1 MGAVTLQT
9 VEGPIVVPAGGSAT
23 FHFVIPTG
31 GGNPNAGPIGS
42 TSLNA
47 DYLSVTVPVGGSG
60 VTGGYYT
67 ASLTDPAN
75 TQTVV
80 LTHNATT
87 TGLLIL
93 GLSDSYGVGGTATC
107 VINTANVI
115 GNYTSLTFN
124 PTLGIY
130 FANNV
135 TVPTPVQGCTNP
147 AATNYNPLAT
157 VDDGSCILPV
167 RGCTNSAATNYNR
180 LATVDDGSCVFPV
193 IVAGCTDP
201 RATNYNPTATV
212 DNGSCILPA
221 PPVRGC
227 TDPTAINYN
236 GLAVA
241 SDGSCLYAVPVPTTT
256 PPFVAVCPC
265 LWTATLL
272 PIKAWAIVVPPV
284 GTWIQKPC

>member
-47 DYLSVTVPVGGSG
+47 DYLSVVPVDGSG

-93 GLSDSYGVGGTATC
+93 GLSASYGVGGTATC
-107 VINTANVI
+107 VINTANVT

-135 TVPTPVQGCTNP
+135 SVPTPVPGCTNP

-157 VDDGSCILPV
+157 VD
-167 RGCTNSAATNYNR
+167 
-180 LATVDDGSCVFPV
+180 
-193 IVAGCTDP
+193 
-201 RATNYNPTATV
+201 
-212 DNGSCILPA
+212 NGSCILPA
-221 PPVRGC
+221 LPVRGC

-256 PPFVAVCPC
+256 PPFVAACPC